1 MLYSRVVIG
10 SKPWRAMFRLLERDE
25 RLFAVL
31 LAVVMVG
38 GLGTLGLVRLR
49 PRYQVQ
55 SYDWIVF
62 WFAAYKA
69 GVLALVTVNPR
80 NTRWTFVGALGIDL
94 ILVFAL
100 LILTGGGDSTWVN
113 LFFPLV
119 AVNAYYFGKWM
130 GLVLTALAG
139 GLYWTAGWLAPPQA
153 AWTAVVILMGMV
165 GLPAYALGHV
175 ADRERRARAEV
186 QRLNVELTGTLSR
199 LQAAQQELLVAE
211 RMATVGA
218 LSLKVAHEVRNPIS
232 AIELNSE
239 ILRDIAR
246 ARAGEADMD
255 EAAGLIASIQDQVRT
270 LDGLTE
276 EYLTFARFP
285 RPNFEEESVGDL
297 VEELAE
303 FVRPLATRQGLSVR
317 TETDRS
323 LPMMEIDR
331 GLLRQAI
338 LNLVK
343 NGMEA
348 LSRGGEILLTCGQR
362 GAAVEISVADT
373 GPGIDPQVARKLFEP
388 FFTTKTQGTG
398 LGLSIARQITEEHGG
413 ELTWRN
419 RPSGGAQFTIRLPMR
434 RAVHA

>member
-1 MLYSRVVIG
+1 
-10 SKPWRAMFRLLERDE
+10 MFRLLERDE

-31 LAVVMVG
+31 LAIAMVG
-38 GLGTLGLVRLR
+38 GLATLGLVRLR
-49 PRYQVQ
+49 PRYQIQ

-62 WFAAYKA
+62 WFAAYKV

-94 ILVFAL
+94 VLVFAL

-119 AVNAYYFGKWM
+119 AVNAYYFGRWM
-130 GLVLTALAG
+130 GLVLTAVAG

-175 ADRERRARAEV
+175 ADRERRARVEV
-186 QRLNVELTGTLSR
+186 ERLNDELTGTLSR

-211 RMATVGA
+211 RMATVGR

-232 AIELNSE
+232 AIELNAE
-239 ILRDIAR
+239 LLRDLAR
-246 ARAGEADMD
+246 ARAGEPDMD
-255 EAAGLIASIQDQVRT
+255 EAAGIIASIQDQVKT

-276 EYLTFARFP
+276 EYLQFARFP
-285 RPNFEEESVGDL
+285 RPNFEEESVADL

-303 FVRPLATRQGLSVR
+303 FVRPLATRQGLAVR

-323 LPMMEIDR
+323 MPMMEIDR

-343 NGMEA
+343 NAMEA
-348 LSRGGEILLTCGQR
+348 LSRGGEIVLTSG
-362 GAAVEISVADT
+362 GGGDHVDISVADT
-373 GPGIDPQVARKLFEP
+373 GPGIDAQVARNLFEP

-398 LGLSIARQITEEHGG
+398 LGLSIARQISEEHGG
-413 ELTWRN
+413 ELSWRN
-419 RPSGGAQFTIRLPMR
+419 RPGGGAMFTIRLPIK

>member
-1 MLYSRVVIG
+1 MIRAVTG
-10 SKPWRAMFRLLERDE
+10 GKPWRAIFRLLERDE

-38 GLGTLGLVRLR
+38 GLATLGLVRLR
-49 PRYQVQ
+49 PRYEIQ

-62 WFAAYKA
+62 WFACYKA

-80 NTRWTFVGALGIDL
+80 NTRWTFIGALGIDL
-94 ILVFAL
+94 LLVFAL

-113 LFFPLV
+113 LFYPLV
-119 AVNAYYFGKWM
+119 GVNAYYFGKGM
-130 GLVLTALAG
+130 GLVLTAVAG

-153 AWTAVVILMGMV
+153 GWTAVVILMGMV

-175 ADRERRARAEV
+175 ADRERRARMEV
-186 QRLNVELTGTLSR
+186 ERLNAELTGTLSR
-199 LQAAQQELLVAE
+199 LQDAQQELLVAE
-211 RMATVGA
+211 RMATVGR

-232 AIELNSE
+232 AIELNAE
-239 ILRDIAR
+239 LLRDIAR

-255 EAAGLIASIQDQVRT
+255 EAAGIIASIQDQVKT
-270 LDGLTE
+270 LDGLTA

-285 RPNFEEESVGDL
+285 KPNFEEESIADL
-297 VEELAE
+297 VQELAE

-323 LPMMEIDR
+323 MPMMEIDR

-343 NGMEA
+343 NAMEA
-348 LSRGGEILLTCGQR
+348 LSRGGEIVLTSAVR
-362 GAAVEISVADT
+362 GDQAEISVADT
-373 GPGIDPQVARKLFEP
+373 GPGIDAQVARKLFEP

-398 LGLSIARQITEEHGG
+398 LGLSIARQISEGHGG
-413 ELTWRN
+413 ELEWRN
-419 RPSGGAQFTIRLPMR
+419 RSGGGAQFTIRLPIKR
-434 RAVHA
+434 VAHA

>member
-1 MLYSRVVIG
+1 MTG
-10 SKPWRAMFRLLERDE
+10 SKPWRAIFRLLERDE
-25 RLFAVL
+25 RFFAVL

-38 GLGTLGLVRLR
+38 GLSTLGLVRLR
-49 PRYQVQ
+49 PRYQIQ

-62 WFAAYKA
+62 WFAAYKV

-94 ILVFAL
+94 VLVFAL

-119 AVNAYYFGKWM
+119 AVNAYYFGRWM
-130 GLVLTALAG
+130 GLVLTAVAG

-175 ADRERRARAEV
+175 ADRERRARVEV
-186 QRLNVELTGTLSR
+186 ERLNDELTGTLSR

-211 RMATVGA
+211 RMATVGR

-232 AIELNSE
+232 AIELNAE
-239 ILRDIAR
+239 LLRDLAR
-246 ARAGEADMD
+246 ARAGEPDMD
-255 EAAGLIASIQDQVRT
+255 EAAGIIASIQDQVKT

-276 EYLTFARFP
+276 EYLQFARFP
-285 RPNFEEESVGDL
+285 RPNFEEESVADL

-303 FVRPLATRQGLSVR
+303 FVRPLATHQGLTVR
-317 TETDRS
+317 TETDRAM
-323 LPMMEIDR
+323 PMMEIDR
-331 GLLRQAI
+331 GLLRQAL

-343 NGMEA
+343 NAMEA
-348 LSRGGEILLTCGQR
+348 LSRGGEIVLMSDMR
-362 GAAVEISVADT
+362 GDHVDISVADT
-373 GPGIDPQVARKLFEP
+373 GSGIDPQVARNLFEP

-398 LGLSIARQITEEHGG
+398 LGLSIARQISEEHGG
-413 ELTWRN
+413 ELSWRN
-419 RPSGGAQFTIRLPMR
+419 RPGGGAEFTIRLPIK